1 MTTTAPQPAS
11 VSVTLPVAQAIDRV
25 KRVLF
30 QPFDLGKW
38 FAIGFCAWLATL
50 GEGGWGGFHFNFP
63 SGHRHGNA
71 RHAVEDAWRYVLN
84 NLHWIVPVVAVVVL
98 LGVALCVVITWLS
111 SRGQFMFLHCVAL
124 DKAEVQAPWHKFE
137 RQGNSLFGFRLVL
150 GLIGAALILP
160 LVALVVILI
169 VGMVQRDAATVAGI
183 LGTIGLGLALLA
195 AALAFGLIAK
205 LTRDFVVPIM
215 FLHGRRCWDAWRE
228 FSAVLSANF
237 GRFALY
243 VLFQLVLGFA
253 IGILVLTV
261 VIVTCC
267 CAGCL
272 MAIPYLGTVLLL
284 PVLMFERAY
293 SLHYLAQYGPAFD
306 VFSVAGPATPGATR
320 PGA

>member
-1 MTTTAPQPAS
+1 
-11 VSVTLPVAQAIDRV
+11 
-25 KRVLF
+25 
-30 QPFDLGKW
+30 
-38 FAIGFCAWLATL
+38 
-50 GEGGWGGFHFNFP
+50 
-63 SGHRHGNA
+63 
-71 RHAVEDAWRYVLN
+71 
-84 NLHWIVPVVAVVVL
+84 
-98 LGVALCVVITWLS
+98 
-111 SRGQFMFLHCVAL
+111 MFLHCVAL